1 MNQTQVKSEDN
12 SQIYK
17 SAAFIL
23 QGRKKQGEAVA
34 EREKMSL
41 IATCPAIEP
50 PLGRHR

>member
-1 MNQTQVKSEDN
+1 VKSGDD

-17 SAAFIL
+17 SAAFIF
-23 QGRKKQGEAVA
+23 QSREKQAEAVA